1 MADILRP
8 RNTDSPAIDDQIPM
22 EMRRNGAMGAPGPS
36 GFRIAG
42 ALVLIL
48 VTVVAG
54 RCVEYLTLVWKTFHE
69 SVFKDPLAAAV
80 PGACG

>member
-1 MADILRP
+1 
-8 RNTDSPAIDDQIPM
+8 
-22 EMRRNGAMGAPGPS
+22 MGAPGPS